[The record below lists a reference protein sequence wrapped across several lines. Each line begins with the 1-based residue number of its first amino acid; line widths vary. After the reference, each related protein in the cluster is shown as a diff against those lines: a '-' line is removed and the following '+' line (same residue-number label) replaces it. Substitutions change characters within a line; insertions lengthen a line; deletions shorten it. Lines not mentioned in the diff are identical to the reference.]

1 MKQSH
6 FREFFQDAHG
16 AFNAFTLIALLA
28 GVTLVTAP
36 GICRLLNWPV
46 LGRDEMYCLT
56 FLYVIAA
63 LGDAALGIFLNKLPS
78 TVNLDTGG
86 GDASLNTATGTAT
99 ATTDTSPP
107 PPNAAD

>member
-1 MKQSH
+1 MKKSH
-6 FREFFQDAHG
+6 LSDFFRDARG
-16 AFNAFTLIALLA
+16 VLNAFTLTALLA
-28 GVTLVTAP
+28 GFTLVTAP
-36 GICRLLNWPV
+36 LVSRLMGWQP
-46 LGRDEMYCLT
+46 LGRDEMYTLSL
-56 FLYVIAA
+56 LYCIAA